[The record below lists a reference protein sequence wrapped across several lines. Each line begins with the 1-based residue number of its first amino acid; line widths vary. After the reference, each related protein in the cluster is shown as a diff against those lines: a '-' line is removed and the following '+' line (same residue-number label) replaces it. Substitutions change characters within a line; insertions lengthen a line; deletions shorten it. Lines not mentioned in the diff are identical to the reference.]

1 MTRFECLPFDATRRA
16 CLRYALFVGA
26 LTASAAA
33 GLTVPRRVL
42 ARRSTNAFMATTEQE
57 VLQDLF
63 GTTQYTPSDAITIEA
78 PLQGTAKS
86 VPLTVSTTLEQ
97 VGLIAIVTQANPNPL
112 CATLRPRGAS
122 PYVRT
127 RIKMSRSASVTVY
140 VQAGGK
146 LYSASRNVKITAGG
160 YGTSGH

>member
-16 CLRYALFVGA
+16 YLRYALFVGA

-33 GLTVPRRVL
+33 GLTVPQQAL
-42 ARRSTNAFMATTEQE
+42 ARRSKNAFQATNEQE
-57 VLQDLF
+57 VLQALF
-63 GTTQYTPSDAITIEA
+63 GTTHPRPSDAIAIEA
-78 PLQGTAKS
+78 PLQGTAES

-97 VGLIAIVTQANPNPL
+97 VALIAIVTQANPNPL
-112 CATLRPRGAS
+112 CATLRLHGAS

-127 RIKMSRSASVTVY
+127 RIRMARSAPVTVY

-146 LYSASRNVKITAGG
+146 LYSATRQVKITIGG
-160 YGTSGH
+160 YGTGGN